1 MHIKTKK
8 EFNMFH
14 LMDKYEDEFKLKRIL
29 TSFYNRVS
37 SEVNVKHFFM
47 DLSLEKM
54 LQDVDHYNQFILDKP
69 DRIYT
74 AEPSQTADSST
85 QIGSSSFKE
94 ICHHLVEVLK
104 EEAIQEEDIPRFVTD
119 VMEIVEE
126 SKAESSDRIST
137 VYEAET
143 LNYEHLVE
151 ILAKARTKAELD
163 EENVLTVRV
172 SGVQVPIN
180 IKINKK
186 HQYLLI
192 FGKVE
197 CKTHDQKA
205 LDEIINKAN
214 IVVIGEKTI
223 FEEGNKI
230 SGKSH
235 NLKVVESFDQINFES
250 GDKFFLDISNGKNHK
265 YKLSECSKESGES
278 VLDSLNL
285 ALDLAKENKID
296 AINFGP
302 FNKTSLKLGG
312 NKFSDEL
319 HLMAEKLEVKNFF
332 CEFNVVDNFWTA
344 RVTSHIPISEVP
356 SHIKKEKII
365 KPIKLINEAMKLN
378 GVKKPRVAVQALNPH
393 AEFGT
398 EEKDEIIPAIE
409 EAKKLGI
416 NADGPLPCDT
426 SFITAYKN
434 KNHDCIVGM
443 YHDALQSGLKAFGF
457 DRGVTVQGGLPVPIT
472 TPAHGTAFDIA
483 GKNEANLEPTLNSFK
498 IALTMAENKN
508 KA

>member
-1 MHIKTKK
+1 MPQNKINIALLLGDPSGIGP
-8 EFNMFH
+8 E
-14 LMDKYEDEFKLKRIL
+14 LISKLL
-29 TSFYNRVS
+29 N
-37 SEVNVKHFFM
+37 
-47 DLSLEKM
+47 
-54 LQDVDHYNQFILDKP
+54 
-69 DRIYT
+69 
-74 AEPSQTADSST
+74 
-85 QIGSSSFKE
+85 KE
-94 ICHHLVEVLK
+94 I
-104 EEAIQEEDIPRFVTD
+104 T
-119 VMEIVEE
+119 
-126 SKAESSDRIST
+126 
-137 VYEAET
+137 
-143 LNYEHLVE
+143 N
-151 ILAKARTKAELD
+151 
-163 EENVLTVRV
+163 N
-172 SGVQVPIN
+172 
-180 IKINKK
+180 
-186 HQYLLI
+186 
-192 FGKVE
+192 
-197 CKTHDQKA
+197 
-205 LDEIINKAN
+205 AN
-214 IVVIGEKTI
+214 IVVIGEKNI
-223 FEEGNKI
+223 LEGGNKI
-230 SGKSH
+230 SGSSQ
-235 NLKVVESFDQINFES
+235 NLKYVDNFDQINFEE
-250 GDKFFLDISNGKNHK
+250 GNKFFLDISDGKNHS

-278 VLDSLNL
+278 VLSALNL
-285 ALDLAKENKID
+285 ALELAKKNKIH

-312 NKFSDEL
+312 NKYSDEL

-332 CEFNVVDNFWTA
+332 CEFNVIDNFWTA
-344 RVTSHIPISEVP
+344 RVTSHIPIKEVP
-356 SHIKKEKII
+356 DHVKKEKIM

-378 GVKKPRVAVQALNPH
+378 GIKVPRVAVQALNPH

-443 YHDALQSGLKAFGF
+443 YHDALQSGLQAFGF